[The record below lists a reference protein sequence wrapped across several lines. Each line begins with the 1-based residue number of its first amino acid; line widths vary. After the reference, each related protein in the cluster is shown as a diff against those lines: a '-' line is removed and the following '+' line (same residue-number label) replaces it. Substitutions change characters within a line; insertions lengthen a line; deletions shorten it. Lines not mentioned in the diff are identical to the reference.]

1 MHTRAR
7 THTSILAHK
16 QPNTHT
22 HTHTHTV
29 EDDAERVAAAKK
41 DIDELGLEDVRVVP
55 SARYSD
61 VLSDRFVRV
70 VIIGLSLSSALSRAL
85 SGTHTLSRSLARSRS
100 LLGVCTCVTEATESG
115 GCCILVPY

>member
-1 MHTRAR
+1 MHTRAH

-70 VIIGLSLSSALSRAL
+70 VIIGLSLSSALSLSRAL
-85 SGTHTLSRSLARSRS
+85 SLAHTHTLARSLALALSW
-100 LLGVCTCVTEATESG
+100 VCVR
-115 GCCILVPY
+115 V